1 MTIPFICDAQSLL
14 CVVIIPK
21 LQTSDVAVLQL
32 IDLGSVDSDESSGM
46 VCGSDH
52 TGHSSGTSM
61 VNADDL
67 GDLEDEME
75 APADESIVDHEEPD
89 VLDYHEEPL
98 TEAEKQQLTVDLST
112 RIKYHGKEQ
121 TLKEHLNLELL
132 GPQGLARYLVHR
144 CIS

>member
-1 MTIPFICDAQSLL
+1 M
-14 CVVIIPK
+14 
-21 LQTSDVAVLQL
+21 
-32 IDLGSVDSDESSGM
+32 DSDESSGI

-52 TGHSSGTSM
+52 TGCSSGTS
-61 VNADDL
+61 VVTAD
-67 GDLEDEME
+67 DLEDETE
-75 APADESIVDHEEPD
+75 ASADESTDDHQEPD

-98 TEAEKQQLTVDLST
+98 TEAEQQQLTVDLST

-132 GPQGLARYLVHR
+132 GPQGLAR